1 MLRQREGKNTR
12 EKVNEVDEKGRG
24 IREKNV
30 DSSRD
35 GRLERVDKTHGGW
48 AEKKT
53 KGKAINTASRQP
65 FAIRAV

>member
-1 MLRQREGKNTR
+1 MLRRREGKNTR
-12 EKVNEVDEKGRG
+12 EKISEVDEKGRG

-48 AEKKT
+48 AEEKQS
-53 KGKAINTASRQP
+53 GM
-65 FAIRAV
+65 V